1 MIALAGGTQVVD
13 KESADFSEDEFQV
26 VSFDIGA
33 EEFAVG
39 ILEVQEIIRMVEI
52 TQVPKAPHYVVGV
65 INLRGKVIPIM
76 DLRLRFGLPT
86 AERTKETRIVVVDIA
101 RIILGLIVD
110 SVSEVLRIPSSEVEP
125 PPSGSQAGSEFH
137 KGVGKVD
144 DRLLILLDLHRLVGK
159 GNILL

>member
-76 DLRLRFGLPT
+76 DLRLRFGLPA
-86 AERTKETRIVVVDIA
+86 AE
-101 RIILGLIVD
+101 
-110 SVSEVLRIPSSEVEP
+110 
-125 PPSGSQAGSEFH
+125 
-137 KGVGKVD
+137 
-144 DRLLILLDLHRLVGK
+144 
-159 GNILL
+159 

>member
-1 MIALAGGTQVVD
+1 MIALAGETQVVD
-13 KESADFSEDEFQV
+13 KESADFSEEEYQV
-26 VSFDIGA
+26 VSFDIGV
-33 EEFAVG
+33 EEFAVD
-39 ILEVQEIIRMVEI
+39 ILDVQEIIRMVEI
-52 TQVPKAPHYVVGV
+52 TRVPKAPHYVKGV

-125 PPSGSQAGSEFH
+125 PPSGNQAGSEFH
-137 KGVGKVD
+137 KGVAKVD
-144 DRLLILLDLHRLVGK
+144 DRLLILLDLHRLVGR
-159 GNILL
+159 GNSLP

>member
-76 DLRLRFGLPT
+76 DLRLRFGLPA